1 MGRSPAPAGARPA
14 PPQLALFPTLLF
26 PSGGSPGT
34 GGPNDEAAAHHAR
47 SVAARLR
54 RTARSA
60 QQEVAFQDSV
70 AALQRHREFQAMQAE
85 QAQRAQEDSTRRMR
99 AREAVARDRAVLRAV
114 REEHERWRRCV
125 LVITK
130 DSLSNG
136 EPSMETASSDE
147 VRARCGDPR

>member
-1 MGRSPAPAGARPA
+1 MKPLHIM
-14 PPQLALFPTLLF
+14 LALLLLGC
-26 PSGGSPGT
+26 GGQQ
-34 GGPNDEAAAHHAR
+34 
-47 SVAARLR
+47 
-54 RTARSA
+54 RSA

-85 QAQRAQEDSTRRMR
+85 QAQRAQQDSTRRMR

-125 LVITK
+125 LAITK